1 MNNDFYNF
9 INKDWIQ
16 NNPIPN
22 DKSKWNQFD
31 KLSENNF
38 SKIKKII
45 ENLNID
51 NNLFILYNQFLIKD
65 AELSKT
71 LINSYLNKIDNFTN
85 ILDLWK
91 YMINLSFYLNLDL
104 PLNFNIQSNL
114 NISENNSLYIYTGGL
129 GLPNRDY
136 YFKQNYKLDKD
147 NYKDFIKEYSK
158 LFNLTLDPEI
168 IVLFEEKL
176 AEKTYTNSQERD
188 PYLINNS
195 RTIEEI
201 NNDYSNLLFINYIFE
216 YYNKIPNIIIV
227 TNPNFL
233 KNINDICS
241 NIYLNSW
248 KLYFKWKLILSI
260 YSYIDF
266 KIEETYLS
274 FYNFKL
280 KGEKSFEPLWMRSL
294 QTVNILLGQEI
305 GILYKNKYFD
315 DKNISIVKNM
325 FNDIKKSIKIS
336 LIEND
341 WLCKPTKTKA
351 ILKLDKMGIKIGYP
365 SDLGLKNYKN
375 LKLDKNKN
383 YLINIMNTI
392 KYNNDLL
399 FEMINTKR
407 NPYLW
412 FMNSHD
418 INAYYSPSFNEIVIP
433 AGILQKP
440 FFYNDKNKHGY
451 NFGGIGMII
460 GHEII
465 HGFDDKG
472 KLFDENGN
480 LNNWWNKYDIIKYN
494 TKVQA
499 LKNQFN
505 SYSFMNEIINTD
517 LTIGEN
523 IADLGGLKFSL
534 NALEKNIIMYDD
546 ITKTTIFK
554 NFFYNYANIW
564 ASNIRKEKL
573 KQNILIDSHSPAL
586 LRVNGVLK
594 NIDKFYEIY
603 NICDGDL
610 FLSKNNRIMI
620 W

>member
-9 INKDWIQ
+9 VNKDWIQ

-38 SKIKKII
+38 LKIKKNI

-51 NNLFILYNQFLIKD
+51 NNLYILYNQFLIKD

-71 LINSYLNKIDNFTN
+71 LINSYLNEIDNFTN

-91 YMINLSFYLNLDL
+91 YIINLSFYLNLDL

-114 NISENNSLYIYTGGL
+114 NISENNSFYIYTGGL

-147 NYKDFIKEYSK
+147 DYKNFIKEYSK

-176 AEKTYTNSQERD
+176 AEKTYTNSQEKD

-233 KNINDICS
+233 KNINDICT

-280 KGEKSFEPLWMRSL
+280 KGEKLFEPLWMRSL
-294 QTVNILLGQEI
+294 QTVNSLLGQEI

-315 DKNISIVKNM
+315 DKNINIVKNI
-325 FNDIKKSIKIS
+325 FDDIKKSIKIS

-351 ILKLDKMGIKIGYP
+351 ILKLDKMSIKIGYP

-407 NPYLW
+407 NSYLW

-499 LKNQFN
+499 LKNQFS

-586 LRVNGVLK
+586 LRVNGILK